1 MTGLAVGSVLMQ
13 NKMVDAINING
24 LQPVID
30 KSFGFNELA
39 EAFQYQATGKHFGKI
54 VLEW

>member
-1 MTGLAVGSVLMQ
+1 MQ

-24 LQPVID
+24 MRPIID
-30 KSFGFNELA
+30 RSFGFDQLA